1 MYGKNKYFIDV
12 TQEICPITFVK
23 VKIKLESMP
32 SGKVLEVKCR
42 GKEAFE
48 NISKSALIN
57 SIFSNESSDRSAI
70 KCNVSLG
77 IMSAGAPMYKDWESP
92 ASEVPDTWQTS

>member
-48 NISKSALIN
+48 NISKCCRTYARPVDNKPHPTIISTEV
-57 SIFSNESSDRSAI
+57 IFVR
-70 KCNVSLG
+70 K
-77 IMSAGAPMYKDWESP
+77 
-92 ASEVPDTWQTS
+92 

>member
-32 SGKVLEVKCR
+32 SGKTLEVKCR

-57 SIFSNESSDRSAI
+57 GYKVDSKEQSENFENNLIRI
-70 KCNVSLG
+70 KK
-77 IMSAGAPMYKDWESP
+77 Y
-92 ASEVPDTWQTS
+92 

>member
-32 SGKVLEVKCR
+32 SDKILEVKCR
-42 GKEAFE
+42 GKQAFE
-48 NISKSALIN
+48 NIEKSATNNGYRIDSKEKSENFENNLI
-57 SIFSNESSDRSAI
+57 RI
-70 KCNVSLG
+70 KKN
-77 IMSAGAPMYKDWESP
+77 
-92 ASEVPDTWQTS
+92 